1 MKKFIYKDFLINLTA
16 KILFIGSALSIIV
29 WTIQAVNF
37 LDFINNDGRGLKVYF
52 LYTFFN
58 LPKIFERLLPFVFFI
73 SLIIQLNQYEKKN
86 ELIVFWIH
94 GLKYEEFIKTILKF
108 SIVFVIIHIF
118 LSSVITPKTQDL
130 ARSFIRSSNID
141 FFPNLIKKKKFA
153 DISNNL
159 TIYSDEK
166 VGNSYKNI
174 LIKEYTSSDDPNTF
188 KVITAKKGELK
199 NNNNFRVFELND
211 GIIFEFNNKIITNFT
226 FDQVI
231 YNLQNIKTK
240 STTFKKIQET
250 NTSDLISCIRNFY
263 FYSIDTSIIGSL
275 MCQNT
280 VISEIFQEL
289 NKRFLKPMFTFY
301 LSFMILLSIT
311 INNFNSKKKI
321 IYFLSAIIILIYS
334 ELFLRYSGI
343 NIIYFYF
350 YSIIPFIF
358 FVSIY
363 VYKIIELK
371 NN

>member
-16 KILFIGSALSIIV
+16 RILYINLALSIIV

-37 LDFINNDGRGLKVYF
+37 LDFINNDGHGLKVYLF
-52 LYTFFN
+52 YTFLN

-94 GLKYEEFIKTILKF
+94 GINYEDFIKTILKF
-108 SIVFVIIHIF
+108 SIVFVLIHIF
-118 LSSVITPKTQDL
+118 LSSVITPITQDL
-130 ARSFIRSSNID
+130 ARSSIRSSNID
-141 FFPNLIKKKKFA
+141 FFPNLIKEKKFA

-166 VGNSYKNI
+166 IGNTFKNI
-174 LIKEYTSSDDPNTF
+174 LIKERTSSNDTNSF

-211 GIIFEFNNKIITNFT
+211 GIIFEFKNKTITNFT
-226 FDQVI
+226 FNQVI
-231 YNLQNIKTK
+231 YNLQNVKTK
-240 STTFKKIQET
+240 STTFRKIQET
-250 NTSDLISCIRNFY
+250 STLDLVSCIGNFY
-263 FYSIDTSIIGSL
+263 FYKMDISIIGSL
-275 MCQNT
+275 MCQDT
-280 VISEIFQEL
+280 VTSEILQEL
-289 NKRFLKPMFTFY
+289 NKRFLKPVFTLY

-311 INNFNSKKKI
+311 INNSNSKKKI
-321 IYFLSAIIILIYS
+321 LYFLSAIIILIYS

-343 NIIYFYF
+343 NIFYFYF

-358 FVSIY
+358 FTSIY
-363 VYKIIELK
+363 VYKIIKLK
-371 NN
+371 KN

>member
-1 MKKFIYKDFLINLTA
+1 MKKFIYKDFLINLTT
-16 KILFIGSALSIIV
+16 KILYIGLALSFIV

-37 LDFINNDGRGLKVYF
+37 LDFINNDGHGLKVYF
-52 LYTFFN
+52 FYTFLN

-73 SLIIQLNQYEKKN
+73 SLILQLNQYEKKN
-86 ELIVFWIH
+86 ELIIFWIH

-108 SIVFVIIHIF
+108 SVLLVLIQIF

-141 FFPNLIKKKKFA
+141 FFPNLIKEKKFA

-166 VGNSYKNI
+166 VGNFFRNI
-174 LIKEYTSSDDPNTF
+174 VIKEHTSSSDPNSF
-188 KVITAKKGELK
+188 KIITAKKGELK

-211 GIIFEFNNKIITNFT
+211 GIIFEYNNKIITNFN

-231 YNLQNIKTK
+231 YNLQNVKTK
-240 STTFKKIQET
+240 TTTYKKIQET
-250 NTSDLISCIRNFY
+250 NTLILVSCIRNFY
-263 FYSIDTSIIGSL
+263 LYKMDKSFIENL
-275 MCQNT
+275 MCQDT
-280 VISEIFQEL
+280 VITEIFQEL

-358 FVSIY
+358 FISIY
-363 VYKIIELK
+363 VYKIIKLK